1 MPSGSGAAQFHR
13 LDLSTHAIE
22 HLADLPD
29 TSIWNSWAVPGKSLY
44 VSHTVNSITN
54 LWEYFLA
61 DHSLRQLTFG
71 TGPDRTPM
79 SDPNGK
85 GVYFIS
91 GRSSGALTL
100 YRASSKQFSDVVT
113 EDATQPDISTDGRH
127 LAYVATPDP
136 NRGELWVSDLNGDH
150 RLKLASGNLS
160 LETLS
165 WSNDN
170 TKFLYG
176 EKEGDDYKLFVID
189 TDGTHPHQLPW
200 NGGFVGFA
208 IWEPGDQSIVLSS
221 LDKENKAQ
229 AWRIW
234 LDGRPAA
241 FLYENCG
248 MPVDISPD
256 QKFILGTQ
264 LWTDA
269 AGIYQY
275 SLADKKCTELKSGIA
290 TFILMFA
297 QDGKSFLYALASH
310 GETVIYRQPWR
321 NGAPIG
327 SPVPALKVP
336 LALREDY
343 NGNAFTVSS
352 DLSSVVYAR
361 PNGHDDLYLLSQKAP

>member
-1 MPSGSGAAQFHR
+1 
-13 LDLSTHAIE
+13 
-22 HLADLPD
+22 
-29 TSIWNSWAVPGKSLY
+29 
-44 VSHTVNSITN
+44 
-54 LWEYFLA
+54 
-61 DHSLRQLTFG
+61 
-71 TGPDRTPM
+71 M

-100 YRASSKQFSDVVT
+100 YRTSSRQFSDIVT
-113 EDATQPDISTDGRH
+113 EDATQPEISNDGRR
-127 LAYVATPDP
+127 LAYITTPEL
-136 NRGELWVSDLNGDH
+136 NKSELWVSDLNGDH
-150 RLKLASGNLS
+150 RLKLVSGSHS
-160 LETLS
+160 LETLG
-165 WSNDN
+165 WSMDN
-170 TKFLYG
+170 SKFIYAD
-176 EKEGDDYKLFVID
+176 KEGAEYKLYIID
-189 TDGTHPHQLPW
+189 ADGTHPRPLPW

-208 IWEPGDQSIVLSS
+208 IWEPGDQSIVVSG
-221 LDKENKAQ
+221 LDKENKVK

-256 QKFILGTQ
+256 RKFILDIL

-275 SLADKKCTELKSGIA
+275 SLADKKCTQLKSGIA
-290 TFILMFA
+290 TYTLMFGR
-297 QDGKSFLYALASH
+297 DGKSFLYSLASN

-321 NGAPIG
+321 NGTPIG
-327 SPVPALKVP
+327 SPVPALKIP

-343 NGNAFTVSS
+343 NGNAFNVSS

-361 PNGHDDLYLLSQKAP
+361 PAGYDDLYLLSQK